1 MIGRHWKVLIFL
13 YVVFL
18 IILFLMCSTDLII
31 REPEKEIYQI
41 AVIIEDV
48 RSDNYSNFRKGMD
61 QAAVEFNVDVHFI
74 TLYEKLDVEQQ
85 LELMDREQQDGAD
98 ALIVVPADEEQITG
112 KQMTIPVIFL
122 RSGLGGASM
131 GSITIDYEKMGEQL
145 AGKMSENMQGNSSV
159 LLLSNPAKQSDMDR
173 MFLQGAEAALTADG
187 YNTRTIKVDEE
198 EGLLAS
204 LDTLTVWK
212 QGKAVILAEN
222 QEILTT
228 MAGIMADNP
237 EAAARVRGL
246 YGRGNTLPI
255 LNYLDR
261 GYIDG
266 ICVTDDFSTGY
277 LSVREA
283 VRILEGN
290 DSSYVV
296 MDSYYI
302 EKEDLREPEYEKVLF
317 PIE

>member
-1 MIGRHWKVLIFL
+1 
-13 YVVFL
+13 
-18 IILFLMCSTDLII
+18 
-31 REPEKEIYQI
+31 
-41 AVIIEDV
+41 
-48 RSDNYSNFRKGMD
+48 
-61 QAAVEFNVDVHFI
+61 
-74 TLYEKLDVEQQ
+74 
-85 LELMDREQQDGAD
+85 
-98 ALIVVPADEEQITG
+98 
-112 KQMTIPVIFL
+112 
-122 RSGLGGASM
+122 M
-131 GSITIDYEKMGEQL
+131 GSITIDYERMGEQL
-145 AGKMSENMQGNSSV
+145 AGEMSENIQGNSSV
-159 LLLSNPAKQSDMDR
+159 LLLMNPAKQSDMDR

-187 YNTRTIKVDEE
+187 YNTRTVRVDEE
-198 EGLLAS
+198 EGMMAS

-222 QEILTT
+222 QEILTA
-228 MAGIMADNP
+228 MAGIMADDP
-237 EAAARVRGL
+237 EVAARVRGL

-266 ICVTDDFSTGY
+266 ICVTDDFSIGY

>member
-228 MAGIMADNP
+228 MAGIMADDP